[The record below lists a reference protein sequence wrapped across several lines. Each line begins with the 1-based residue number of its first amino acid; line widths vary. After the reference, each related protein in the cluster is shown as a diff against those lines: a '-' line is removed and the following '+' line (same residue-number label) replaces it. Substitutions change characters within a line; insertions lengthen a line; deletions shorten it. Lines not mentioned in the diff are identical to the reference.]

1 MPNYAVIDMGT
12 NSIRLL
18 LAKVEGGR
26 IVESQK
32 ELEMTRLGKGV
43 DETKL
48 LSKESMDATVEAIK
62 KFKAKAE
69 AFGAEA
75 LKVIATSAVRDAS
88 NRASF
93 VKRVLEETGV
103 EIEVISGQTEAE
115 LGFKGVLAGVGSDEP
130 ILVVD
135 IGGGSTEFIVGDQ
148 KGIEFAVSK
157 DVGAVR
163 MTGKHFTKDP
173 IIRGEKEDL
182 IQNIDEILEETLELV
197 KEHVYGQIV
206 GIGGTLTTI
215 STMKQEMQV
224 YDSKKVQNSEV
235 TKDDIE
241 RILNELEGMTQSE
254 RQNIPGL
261 QPKRADI
268 IYAGITIMDR
278 ILKKINKFDM
288 IVSDSDNLEGVIQTY
303 FM

>member
-1 MPNYAVIDMGT
+1 M
-12 NSIRLL
+12 
-18 LAKVEGGR
+18 
-26 IVESQK
+26 
-32 ELEMTRLGKGV
+32 
-43 DETKL
+43 
-48 LSKESMDATVEAIK
+48 
-62 KFKAKAE
+62 
-69 AFGAEA
+69 
-75 LKVIATSAVRDAS
+75 
-88 NRASF
+88 
-93 VKRVLEETGV
+93 
-103 EIEVISGQTEAE
+103 
-115 LGFKGVLAGVGSDEP
+115 
-130 ILVVD
+130 
-135 IGGGSTEFIVGDQ
+135 
-148 KGIEFAVSK
+148 SK

-173 IIRGEKEDL
+173 IVRDEKEDL
-182 IQNIDEILEETLELV
+182 IKNIDEVLEETLELV
-197 KEHVYGQIV
+197 KKHAYGQIV

-241 RILNELEGMTQSE
+241 KILNQLEGMTQSE

-278 ILKKINKFDM
+278 ILKKIKKNGM

>member
-18 LAKVEGGR
+18 LAKVEDGR

-48 LSKESMDATVEAIK
+48 LSKESMDATVTAIK
-62 KFKAKAE
+62 KFKVKAE

-93 VKRVLEETGV
+93 LKRVLEETGV

-115 LGFKGVLAGVGSDEP
+115 LGFKGVLAGVGSHES

-148 KGIEFAVSK
+148 TGIEFAVSK

-173 IIRGEKEDL
+173 IVKDEKEDL
-182 IQNIDEILEETLELV
+182 IKNIDEILEETLELV
-197 KEHVYGQIV
+197 KEHAYGQIV

-241 RILNELEGMTQSE
+241 KILNQLEGMTQAE

-261 QPKRADI
+261 QAKRADI

-278 ILKKINKFDM
+278 ILKKINKFEM
-288 IVSDSDNLEGVIQTY
+288 IVSDSDNLEGVVQTY